1 MLYDAVVRMF
11 SRSAPLGDAQGEDQE
26 LDVGQILAQ
35 HVRILSD
42 VEALEEV
49 ASAPRPR
56 HVEDLANRRWA
67 FTRDLLL
74 HCSRMESQILSP
86 MSVDARPNAAQRAK
100 AASVATADFVALFRA
115 HAERWQGFTPP
126 EQWIDYRAATQRLS
140 AAMRALIEREAGEI
154 VPLLPVQPSGAPAPV
169 SKDRYASD
177 SWHIRGL
184 IFGDDQ
190 RAYE

>member
-1 MLYDAVVRMF
+1 M
-11 SRSAPLGDAQGEDQE
+11 
-26 LDVGQILAQ
+26 DVGQILAQ

-42 VEALEEV
+42 VEALEEI
-49 ASAPRPR
+49 AAAPRPQN
-56 HVEDLANRRWA
+56 VEALANRRWA

-86 MSVDARPNAAQRAK
+86 MSVDVRPIAVERAK
-100 AASVATADFVALFRA
+100 AASIATADFVALFRA
-115 HAERWQGFTPP
+115 HADRWQGFTPP
-126 EQWIDYRAATQRLS
+126 EQWSDYRAATHRLS
-140 AAMRALIEREAGEI
+140 AAMRALIECEAGEI
-154 VPLLPVQPSGAPAPV
+154 VPLLPVQSSGTPAPV
-169 SKDRYASD
+169 SKDRYARD

>member
-1 MLYDAVVRMF
+1 M
-11 SRSAPLGDAQGEDQE
+11 
-26 LDVGQILAQ
+26 DVGQILAQ
-35 HVRILSD
+35 HVRILTD
-42 VEALEEV
+42 AEALEQI
-49 ASAPRPR
+49 AAAPRPQN
-56 HVEDLANRRWA
+56 VEALANRRWA

-86 MSVDARPNAAQRAK
+86 MAADARPFAAERAK
-100 AASVATADFVALFRA
+100 SASVATADFVALFRA

-126 EQWIDYRAATQRLS
+126 EQWSDYRAATHRLS

-154 VPLLPVQPSGAPAPV
+154 VPLLPVHPSGTRAPV